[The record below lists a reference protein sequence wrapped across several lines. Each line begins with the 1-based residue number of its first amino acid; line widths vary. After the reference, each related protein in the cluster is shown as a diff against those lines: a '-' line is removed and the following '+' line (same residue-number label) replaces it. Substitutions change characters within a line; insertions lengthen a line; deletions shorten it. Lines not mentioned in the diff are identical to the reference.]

1 MSKAQTDLTP
11 LARLQAKWRA
21 ARMPTLAAAAD
32 ALQPH
37 IEAAKVR
44 QQVHEELLAKNVALR
59 EENERLK
66 ARLTAETRGR
76 VLAEDHQIRAYR
88 LRDESEAK
96 LSALRTSHAER
107 VTAERDD
114 MVEALKP
121 ACDRTW
127 GDEPPVVVA
136 TVAANGLYWRDRNV
150 ATLTARVTAL
160 EQALD
165 SLVSAVVRD
174 DNPRDQGHFS
184 GSDEM
189 LYALSVLVATPAQPK
204 CIDHPN
210 PIIRE
215 MARYAE
221 GK

>member
-21 ARMPTLAAAAD
+21 TRMPTLAAAAD

-59 EENERLK
+59 EENERL
-66 ARLTAETRGR
+66 
-76 VLAEDHQIRAYR
+76 
-88 LRDESEAK
+88 
-96 LSALRTSHAER
+96 
-107 VTAERDD
+107 
-114 MVEALKP
+114 
-121 ACDRTW
+121 
-127 GDEPPVVVA
+127 
-136 TVAANGLYWRDRNV
+136 NGLYWRDRNV

-215 MARYAE
+215 MARFAE